1 MEVGGGGRRGQ
12 RKYFLIG
19 GVNVPLQPLKC
30 NPVCVFFRSVKQAKL
45 FFKLS
50 CVVFKQRDERNLLWS
65 GSVDCSLQRDTGGP
79 GKRSEFHRTRGTSVL
94 ESMEVSQVHA
104 CVYVSICANNYMH
117 EKSLL
122 SYAEKDKAR

>member
-1 MEVGGGGRRGQ
+1 MSPCSPLNVTLCA
-12 RKYFLIG
+12 YFS
-19 GVNVPLQPLKC
+19 
-30 NPVCVFFRSVKQAKL
+30 RSVKQAKL

-50 CVVFKQRDERNLLWS
+50 CVVFRQRDERNLLWS